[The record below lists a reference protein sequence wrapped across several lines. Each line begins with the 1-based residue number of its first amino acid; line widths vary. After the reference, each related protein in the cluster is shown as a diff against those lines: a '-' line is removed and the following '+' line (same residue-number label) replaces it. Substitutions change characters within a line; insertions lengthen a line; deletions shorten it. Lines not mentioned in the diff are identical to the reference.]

1 MPHFKPQY
9 NTSSAMEGEIEET
22 DLTFLNVCFNI
33 QMCRGLV
40 TPHNMKST
48 SNAQF
53 SKYKLD

>member
-1 MPHFKPQY
+1 
-9 NTSSAMEGEIEET
+9 MEGEIEET

-40 TPHNMKST
+40 TPHNMKSN
-48 SNAQF
+48 SNAQY